1 MFPEVIDWVLRYPT
15 SQPTNHWW
23 TCRQNKF
30 MFQGW
35 HFLHARSLLNL
46 LSCNLPCKTWGAGFP
61 GCGLTPGIRAR
72 DDTAYHAYH
81 GNIYLRC
88 FLWYKRVGICKFPRG
103 KFSRFFSLPVTN
115 SSHLKMNE
123 NSMAIGISKLPGAE
137 KNQVPCWTS
146 GVWPFQNTF
155 HSTIFETQP

>member
-1 MFPEVIDWVLRYPT
+1 
-15 SQPTNHWW
+15 
-23 TCRQNKF
+23 

-123 NSMAIGISKLPGAE
+123 NSMVSNRNLQTSRGGKKSGSMLNFRGMTLSKYLPL
-137 KNQVPCWTS
+137 
-146 GVWPFQNTF
+146 
-155 HSTIFETQP
+155 HHL